1 MDKCTKLRELLTS
14 QDPLIMPDA
23 YDPISAKMIEYMGFN
38 AVQCSGFS
46 FAVADALANEIDI
59 SLEENLKK
67 TRKIV
72 DAVNIPVMADGEDG
86 YGGIKSV
93 KNTVRLFMEVGVAG
107 INLEDQVLHNAN
119 VSPFCQLIDSES
131 MQEKI
136 MVARESADEIDSDF
150 IINARTDA
158 LRSKND
164 REESLEIAIERAN
177 SYLRSGADLT
187 FITYVENLKEVET
200 ITKKVKGPVSIA
212 AGLSYNI
219 DSFSM
224 EDLKKF
230 GVKRVSLPTL
240 MLFSAIKSMEM
251 GLNLLKE
258 DNLSGNSDN
267 LIYSPY
273 KLKKLLEPF

>member
-1 MDKCTKLRELLTS
+1 MNKCTKLRELLAWEN
-14 QDPLIMPDA
+14 PLIMPDA
-23 YDPISAKMIEYMGFN
+23 YDPISAKMIEKMGFN
-38 AVQCSGFS
+38 AVQCSGYSFS
-46 FAVADALANEIDI
+46 VADTLMNETDI
-59 SLEENLKK
+59 SLEENLDK

-93 KNTVRLFMEVGVAG
+93 KNTVRLFMDAGVAG

-119 VSPFCQLIDSES
+119 GSPFCQVIDSEF

-136 MVARESADEIDSDF
+136 AAARDAADEKDPDF

-158 LRSKND
+158 LRSKKD
-164 REESLEIAIERAN
+164 RGESLEIAMERAN
-177 SYLRSGADLT
+177 SYLNSGADLT
-187 FITYVENLKEVET
+187 FITYVENLEEVKT

-219 DSFSM
+219 DSFSVD
-224 EDLKKF
+224 DLKKY

-251 GLNLLKE
+251 GLKLLKE
-258 DNLSGNSDN
+258 DNLIGNSEN
-267 LIYSPY
+267 LIYSPH
-273 KLKKLLEPF
+273 KLKKLLES

>member
-1 MDKCTKLRELLTS
+1 MNKCTKLRELLAWEN
-14 QDPLIMPDA
+14 PLIMPDA
-23 YDPISAKMIEYMGFN
+23 YDPISAKMIEKMGFN
-38 AVQCSGFS
+38 AVQCSGYS
-46 FAVADALANEIDI
+46 FALADTLMNETDI
-59 SLEENLKK
+59 SLEENLDK

-93 KNTVRLFMEVGVAG
+93 KNTVRLFMDVGVAG
-107 INLEDQVLHNAN
+107 INLEDQVLPNAN
-119 VSPFCQLIDSES
+119 GGPFCQVIDSES

-136 MVARESADEIDSDF
+136 AAARAAADEIDSDF

-158 LRSKND
+158 LRSKKD
-164 REESLEIAIERAN
+164 RGESLEIAIERAN
-177 SYLRSGADLT
+177 SYCCSGADLT
-187 FITYVENLKEVET
+187 FITYVETLEEVKT

-224 EDLKKF
+224 GDLKKC

-258 DNLSGNSDN
+258 DNLSGNSEN
-267 LIYSPY
+267 LIYSPH
-273 KLKKLLEPF
+273 KLNKLLES

>member
-1 MDKCTKLRELLTS
+1 MDKCAKLKELLS
-14 QDPLIMPDA
+14 SENPLIMPDA
-23 YDPISAKMIEYMGFN
+23 YDPISAKIIEKKGFH
-38 AVQCSGFS
+38 AVQCSGYSFS
-46 FAVADALANEIDI
+46 VSDGFRKETDI
-59 SLEENLKK
+59 SLEENQAK

-86 YGGIKSV
+86 YGGIGSV
-93 KNTVRLFMEVGVAG
+93 KNTVRLFMDTGVAG
-107 INLEDQVLHNAN
+107 INLEDQVLQNTDGN
-119 VSPFCQLIDSES
+119 PFCQVIDSDS

-136 MVARESADEIDSDF
+136 AAAREVADEINPDF
-150 IINARTDA
+150 IINGRTDA

-164 REESLEIAIERAN
+164 RGEGLEVAIERAN
-177 SYLRSGADLT
+177 SYLNSGADLA
-187 FITYVENLKEVET
+187 FITYVENLEEVET

-224 EDLKKF
+224 EDLKKY

-240 MLFSAIKSMEM
+240 MLFSAISSMEM

-258 DNLSGNSDN
+258 DKLSGNSDN
-267 LIYSPY
+267 LVYSPD
-273 KLKKLLEPF
+273 KLKKLLEL